1 MTEGG
6 TGAAQGPPHH
16 LQPGTMVGAYRVEAL
31 LDRGGM
37 AYVYE
42 ATDVRL
48 DRRVALKVLA
58 WHDPDS
64 SDFRERF
71 LRESRF
77 AASLDHPNIVPIYE
91 AGEADGLLYIAM
103 RFVRGTNLSR
113 LIRREG
119 PLDPKRT
126 LAILSPVADALDLAH
141 SAGLVHRDVKP
152 ANILLADSA
161 DGRPHVYLSDFGLTK
176 RAAAMSRL
184 TEAGSFIGTMAYVSP
199 EQIRGE
205 PLDARSDLYAL
216 GCVAYE
222 CLAGA
227 PPFVRDDQAA
237 LMWAHLSHNPT
248 PLAESRSELAS
259 ADPVIM
265 KAMAKD
271 PADRF
276 ATGRAFTTELS
287 AALSAAP
294 STGEDLP
301 TTVGAR
307 PAVALTAAGGPGP
320 ATGPQVTPSGP
331 ATGPE
336 LTTGPGAAYG
346 SGPAGRPGSGPG
358 SGPGTGPGPGPNVP
372 PGPGASGPH
381 GAPAGHDSQ
390 SGAHRRPPAARP
402 GNRKPLIIG
411 LVAALLAVVAIT
423 GVAWA
428 VRPTSQVQGQAQAQ
442 AQTQAADHSHE
453 SAPEP
458 TGPADEDQAKGG
470 TTPAS
475 PESADIAT
483 PSVVEVAPG
492 TPSAAAPTVAPA
504 AAVAIPSI
512 AGDPIPVGATPG
524 YVAITPDGR
533 FAYIANRAAK
543 VVTVLDTT
551 INKVTATIPIDAG
564 PPQFIAFSP
573 DGSRAYVS
581 LYNDDK
587 TINLV
592 DVINTRTTK
601 ALTEIPVEKKPYA
614 LAVTP
619 DGKSVWV
626 PSHDAGALDIIDVA
640 TDTVTQT
647 LPVAKNPHW
656 VAFAPDGRTAY
667 LANHESNVLS
677 VIDVASKATV
687 ATIPVGT
694 SPHSVAVSPDGKQVV
709 VVCFDS
715 NDDYFVDTA
724 TNQVLGTT
732 PVGTN
737 PQDISY
743 SADGNYLYV
752 ANVQSNSVSVLDA
765 ATRQVTASIPVDSPT
780 SIGVLPNGKFA
791 YVTNLNAGT
800 LTVLNTT

>member
-1 MTEGG
+1 MTQEGG
-6 TGAAQGPPHH
+6 DATPGPPHH
-16 LQPGTMVGAYRVEAL
+16 LPAGTMVGSYRVESL

-48 DRRVALKVLA
+48 DRRVALKILA
-58 WHDPDS
+58 WHDPDG

-91 AGEADGLLYIAM
+91 AGETDGLLYIAM

-113 LIRREG
+113 LIRRDG
-119 PLDPKRT
+119 PLDPQRA
-126 LAILSPVADALDLAH
+126 LAILAPVADALDLAH
-141 SAGLVHRDVKP
+141 AAGLVHRDVKP
-152 ANILLADSA
+152 ANILLADSG
-161 DGRPHVYLSDFGLTK
+161 DGRQHVYLSDFGLTK

-237 LMWAHLSHNPT
+237 LMWAHLSQYPA
-248 PLAESRSELAS
+248 PLAESRRELAA

-265 KAMAKD
+265 KAVAKD

-276 ATGRAFTTELS
+276 ATGREFTTALA
-287 AALSAAP
+287 AALTGVAPAAP
-294 STGEDLP
+294 PGDDLP
-301 TTVGAR
+301 TTVGVR
-307 PAVALTAAGGPGP
+307 P
-320 ATGPQVTPSGP
+320 ATGTGGSAPSAAPSGP
-331 ATGPE
+331 SASPSGPF
-336 LTTGPGAAYG
+336 TGPGSAPHHPSSPSAFG
-346 SGPAGRPGSGPG
+346 NAGPPAGPPRSGPPSGS
-358 SGPGTGPGPGPNVP
+358 
-372 PGPGASGPH
+372 
-381 GAPAGHDSQ
+381 
-390 SGAHRRPPAARP
+390 HRRPSAPS
-402 GNRKPLIIG
+402 NRKPVIIA
-411 LVAALLAVVAIT
+411 LVAAVLAVATIT
-423 GVAWA
+423 GVTWA
-428 VRPTSQVQGQAQAQ
+428 VRSNSQVQGQAQAQ
-442 AQTQAADHSHE
+442 PPSAEHSHE
-453 SAPEP
+453 AALDGTGSPGGSSASAA
-458 TGPADEDQAKGG
+458 PANV
-470 TTPAS
+470 S
-475 PESADIAT
+475 PSPVESAGP
-483 PSVVEVAPG
+483 PSTAPPE
-492 TPSAAAPTVAPA
+492 TAPTVAVAPA
-504 AAVAIPSI
+504 PAVAIPSI
-512 AGDPIPVGATPG
+512 AGDPIAVGATPG

-581 LYNDDK
+581 VYNDDK

-592 DVINTRTTK
+592 VVINTRTTK
-601 ALTEIPVEKKPYA
+601 ALTEVPVEKKPYA

-619 DGKSVWV
+619 DGTSVWV

-640 TDTVTQT
+640 TDTVVQT

-656 VAFAPDGRTAY
+656 VAFSPDGRTAY

-677 VIDVASKATV
+677 VIDVASRAVLT
-687 ATIPVGT
+687 TIPVGT
-694 SPHSVAVSPDGKQVV
+694 SPHSVAVSPDGTQVV

-715 NDDYFVDTA
+715 NDVYFIDTA
-724 TNQVLGTT
+724 TDQVLGTI

-743 SADGNYLYV
+743 SADGQYLYT
-752 ANVQSNSVSVLDA
+752 ANVQSNTVSVIDA
-765 ATRQVTASIPVDSPT
+765 ATRQVTATIPVDSPT
-780 SIGVLPNGKFA
+780 SIGVLPNGRFA

-800 LTVLNTT
+800 LTVLNTTS

>member
-1 MTEGG
+1 MTDGG
-6 TGAAQGPPHH
+6 TGAAQGSPHH
-16 LQPGTMVGAYRVEAL
+16 LPPGTMVGAYRVEAL

-119 PLDPKRT
+119 PLDPQRT

-237 LMWAHLSHNPT
+237 LMWAHLSQQPT
-248 PLAESRSELAS
+248 PLAESRSELAA

-276 ATGRAFTTELS
+276 ATGREFTTELS

-307 PAVALTAAGGPGP
+307 PAAMPPAARGPGVTGPQITPPGP
-320 ATGPQVTPSGP
+320 ATGQ
-331 ATGPE
+331 E
-336 LTTGPGAAYG
+336 LTTGPGVTTGPSAAYG
-346 SGPAGRPGSGPG
+346 SGPAVGPGSSAGSGP
-358 SGPGTGPGPGPNVP
+358 SPGTGPAPGPNEL

-381 GAPAGHDSQ
+381 GGPVRPDSS
-390 SGAHRRPPAARP
+390 SGAHRRPSSSRP

-411 LVAALLAVVAIT
+411 LVAALLAIATIT

-428 VRPTSQVQGQAQAQ
+428 VRPSNQVQGQAQAQ
-442 AQTQAADHSHE
+442 ARTEISDHSHG
-453 SAPEP
+453 STPDR
-458 TGPADEDQAKGG
+458 TGSADEDQTKAG
-470 TTPAS
+470 TTPSS
-475 PESADIAT
+475 PESADTAT
-483 PSVVEVAPG
+483 TSIVEAAPV
-492 TPSAAAPTVAPA
+492 PPPVAAPTVAPA

-512 AGDPIPVGATPG
+512 AGDPIPVGAT
-524 YVAITPDGR
+524 
-533 FAYIANRAAK
+533 
-543 VVTVLDTT
+543 
-551 INKVTATIPIDAG
+551 PIDAG

-656 VAFAPDGRTAY
+656 VAFSPDGRTAY

-677 VIDVASKATV
+677 VIDVATLATV
-687 ATIPVGT
+687 TTIPVGT

-715 NDDYFVDTA
+715 NDTYFIDTA
-724 TNQVLGTT
+724 TNQVVGTT

-743 SADGNYLYV
+743 SADGTYLYV
-752 ANVQSNSVSVLDA
+752 ANVQSNTVSVIDA

-780 SIGVLPNGKFA
+780 SIGVLPNGRFA